1 MKIRILG
8 IFIAVTLSLFG
19 FAQGDIQ
26 NISAEEFNTQIEK
39 NPGIILDVRTPAETA
54 QGYIPDAS
62 FIDFYDPEFKAK
74 VKLMQKD
81 QPIYVYCRSGGRSAK
96 AAKILIQSGFKEVY
110 NLTGGIGAWNSAGF
124 KVKKSSANTKSE
136 KAALSPQGF
145 QDIIKSEDVV
155 LVDFNTPWCSPCKKM
170 APIVQNI
177 STEFEGKA
185 RVLKVDVDK
194 NKALAK
200 SENVVGVPV
209 LAIYKNGKE
218 VWRKSGTFTQ
228 QELSFILHGYI

>member
-1 MKIRILG
+1 MNVRILG
-8 IFIAVTLSLFG
+8 TLIAITFSLLS
-19 FAQGDIQ
+19 FAQGEIK
-26 NISAEEFNTQIEK
+26 NISAKEFKTQIEK
-39 NPGIILDVRTPAETA
+39 NPGIILDVRTPGETA

-81 QPIYVYCRSGGRSAK
+81 QPIYVYCRSGGRSSK
-96 AAKILIQSGFKEVY
+96 AAQILKENGFKEVY

-136 KAALSPQGF
+136 KAALSPEGF

-170 APIVQNI
+170 APIVQSL

-185 RVLKVDVDK
+185 FVLKVDVDK

-200 SENVVGVPV
+200 AENVVGVPV

-218 VWRKSGTFTQ
+218 VWRQSGTFTQ
-228 QELSFILHGYI
+228 QELSSILQAYI

>member
-8 IFIAVTLSLFG
+8 TFIAVTLSLFG

-62 FIDFYDPEFKAK
+62 FIDLYDPEFKAK

-96 AAKILIQSGFKEVY
+96 AAKILIQSGSEDDSTTVVE
-110 NLTGGIGAWNSAGF
+110 I
-124 KVKKSSANTKSE
+124 SE
-136 KAALSPQGF
+136 KMVSVKDLLFSGI
-145 QDIIKSEDVV
+145 DIANLRYLPFHADSVEFKIASGEIDKNNVTVPVFEIKDTKPFSKERQKS
-155 LVDFNTPWCSPCKKM
+155 NNP
-170 APIVQNI
+170 
-177 STEFEGKA
+177 
-185 RVLKVDVDK
+185 LKVGSIFEA
-194 NKALAK
+194 N
-200 SENVVGVPV
+200 
-209 LAIYKNGKE
+209 YNGN
-218 VWRKSGTFTQ
+218 WD
-228 QELSFILHGYI
+228 

>member
-1 MKIRILG
+1 MKIRILSA
-8 IFIAVTLSLFG
+8 FVAVAISLFG
-19 FAQGDIQ
+19 FSQGSVK
-26 NISAEEFNTQIEK
+26 NISAAEFQKKIEQ
-39 NPGIILDVRTPAETA
+39 NPGIILDVRTPGETA
-54 QGYIPDAS
+54 QGHIPDAS
-62 FIDFYDPEFKAK
+62 FIDFYDKAFTDK

-96 AAKILIQSGFKEVY
+96 AAEILKQNGFKEVY

-177 STEFEGKA
+177 STEFDGRA

-194 NKALAK
+194 NKDLAK
-200 SENVVGVPV
+200 AENVVGVPV

-218 VWRKSGTFTQ
+218 VWRQSGTFTQ
-228 QELSFILHGYI
+228 QELTSILQEYI